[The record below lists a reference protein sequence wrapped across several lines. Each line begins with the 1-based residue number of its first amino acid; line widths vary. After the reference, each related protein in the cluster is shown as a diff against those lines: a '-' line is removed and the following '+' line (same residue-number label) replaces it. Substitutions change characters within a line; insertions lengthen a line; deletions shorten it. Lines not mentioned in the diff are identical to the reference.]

1 LLDEHRLADAGAA
14 EQTDLAAL
22 DVRRE
27 QVDRLDAGLEHHR
40 RGLEL
45 VEVRGLAVDG
55 PALGDLELF
64 GGLVQR
70 VADHVED
77 GAEGDV
83 ADGHR
88 DRGAGV
94 SHGLAADHAVGGLQ
108 RDAAHHPVTEVL
120 GGLEGQGRG
129 LEAGAG
135 VLDLDGERVVELGD
149 VPGRELDVDDGAGDA
164 GDASGGTGRLGGGG
178 LAGSGGGHVRSL
190 HVVPT
195 RGAVGLCQRSVRPDP
210 ERASAPPTI
219 SVISWVISAWRAE
232 FASRVNLLIC
242 VSALSV
248 ADFIARCVEA
258 CSEAIACSRMLM
270 IRDSTY
276 RGSSSAMTVSASGV
290 NSYSG

>member
-1 LLDEHRLADAGAA
+1 
-14 EQTDLAAL
+14 
-22 DVRRE
+22 
-27 QVDRLDAGLEHHR
+27 
-40 RGLEL
+40 
-45 VEVRGLAVDG
+45 
-55 PALGDLELF
+55 
-64 GGLVQR
+64 
-70 VADHVED
+70 
-77 GAEGDV
+77 
-83 ADGHR
+83 
-88 DRGAGV
+88 
-94 SHGLAADHAVGGLQ
+94 
-108 RDAAHHPVTEVL
+108 
-120 GGLEGQGRG
+120 EGQGRG

-178 LAGSGGGHVRSL
+178 LAVSGGGHVRSL

-276 RGSSSAMTVSASGV
+276 RGSSSAMTVSASGG
-290 NSYSG
+290 NSSRGQVAAFAASTVPRPIGTMRTDRALWLTRLSNRVETTYSSSRCTERSSVERSSVRAAAISRPRAGSSSSL